1 MQELEDGQIPEEV
14 LERAEKERCKKD
26 VSARRDKNAAA
37 REDKSATAAVTQF
50 AASVAVLSLTTQL
63 RMNPIKLQKAGA
75 VVVNLQEEGF
85 SDDDI
90 NDVVRALYLDQSDE
104 DMQNAWNVFAG
115 SCKTLSVSEF
125 EESLPLLGQSHP
137 PAALFLRR

>member
-1 MQELEDGQIPEEV
+1 MQELEDDQIPEEV
-14 LERAEKERCKKD
+14 LERAEKERF
-26 VSARRDKNAAA
+26 RRDKNAAS
-37 REDKSATAAVTQF
+37 RKEDKSATAAVTQF

-63 RMNPIKLQKAGA
+63 QMNPVKLQMAGA
-75 VVVNLQEEGF
+75 IVVNLQQEGF

-125 EESLPLLGQSHP
+125 EESLPLLG
-137 PAALFLRR
+137 

>member
-1 MQELEDGQIPEEV
+1 MQELEDDQIPEEV
-14 LERAEKERCKKD
+14 LERAEKERF
-26 VSARRDKNAAA
+26 RRDKNAAA
-37 REDKSATAAVTQF
+37 RKEDKSATAAVTQF

-63 RMNPIKLQKAGA
+63 RMNPVKLQMAGA
-75 VVVNLQEEGF
+75 IVVNLQQEGF

-125 EESLPLLGQSHP
+125 EESLPLLG
-137 PAALFLRR
+137 